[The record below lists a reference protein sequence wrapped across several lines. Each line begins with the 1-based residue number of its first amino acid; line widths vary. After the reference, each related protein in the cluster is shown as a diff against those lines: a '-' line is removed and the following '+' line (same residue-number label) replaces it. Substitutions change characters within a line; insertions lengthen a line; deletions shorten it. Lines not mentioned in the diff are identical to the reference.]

1 MKDII
6 ISHYIINGN
15 NLKELRK
22 VDRFFQLFTLKITI
36 RTTITAVKIYVQTN
50 NLLTVLQCILMM

>member
-22 VDRFFQLFTLKITI
+22 LDRFFQLFTLKITI